1 MFFSGKVSGEQVAA
15 IKIFFQLNV
24 VFRHKMYL
32 RLPSMVGRKK
42 TSFFNE
48 LKLRVLN
55 KVSSWQHKL
64 FSNKSKEIFIT
75 RVAQAISAM
84 P

>member
-15 IKIFFQLNV
+15 IKKKIQLNV
-24 VFRHKMYL
+24 VSRHEMYL
-32 RLPSMVGRKK
+32 GLPSMVARKK

-55 KVSSWQHKL
+55 KVSS
-64 FSNKSKEIFIT
+64 
-75 RVAQAISAM
+75 
-84 P
+84 